1 MTILQRVPAVTT
13 SSVLQVG
20 VKVSAEL
27 PNWADSPPSVSSDL
41 VEQGML
47 HELAL
52 AQHFHRLRH
61 VLRVS

>member
-1 MTILQRVPAVTT
+1 VATT

-27 PNWADSPPSVSSDL
+27 PNWAADSPPSVSSDL